1 MPASQ
6 INLEDLIIDIPDY
19 PEPGVVFKD
28 ITPVLGNPEGF
39 AAMVDRIADHFKD
52 AGVTKVIG
60 AEARGFMVGAPV
72 AYKLGAGFV
81 PARKP
86 GKLPREVVSESYAL
100 EYGTDEL
107 QIHADAISAD
117 DVVLLVDDLVAT
129 GGTAVAQ
136 VKLVEKFGARLAGMG
151 FLMELAFLNP
161 REVIAQAT
169 DVDVFSLVKV
179 Q

>member
-1 MPASQ
+1 MSVSQ
-6 INLEDLIIDIPDY
+6 INLEDLIVSIPDH

-28 ITPVLGNPEGF
+28 ITPLLADPEGF
-39 AAMVDRIADHFKD
+39 EAVVDRIADHFKD
-52 AGVTKVIG
+52 AGVTKVVG

-107 QIHADAISAD
+107 QIHADALSSD

-161 REVIAQAT
+161 RDVIAQAT